1 MKTDIE
7 IAQEAELVPIMEIAE
22 KLGIDKDFVLPCGV
36 YKAKISLQLFKKI
49 ESNPTGKLILVT
61 AITPTALGEG
71 KTTVSIGLSMA
82 LNKLGKRSIVTL
94 REPSLGPVFGI
105 KGGAAGGGYAQV
117 LPMEDINLHFT
128 GDIHAVSA
136 AHNLLAAILDNHI
149 HFGNQ
154 LKIDEREIVFKRTM
168 DMNDRSLRNI
178 VVGLGGKPNGPAR
191 EDGFII
197 TAASEVMAILALAN
211 SLQEL
216 KGMLCGILVAY
227 DMAGNPVSAGSLGA
241 CGSMAALL
249 KDALKPNLV
258 QTIDHT
264 PAFIH
269 AGPFANIA
277 HGTNSVVA
285 TRMALKL
292 SDYVVTEAG
301 FGSDLGAEKFVDI
314 VCRVAGF
321 KVDVGI
327 IVATIRALKLHGGA
341 KEKDLKSGT
350 IEHLKNGLPNLAKHI
365 ENVKKFKIPPVVALN
380 IFASDTKEEI
390 AVIKEF
396 CKNQDIPWAEIHAFE
411 QGAEGG
417 IELAKTVI
425 KTIENEESETQP
437 IYDLTDSIEKKIE
450 KVAFEI
456 YGANRVV
463 YTPKAEK
470 DIRRIEKLGLDKLP
484 VCIAKTN
491 RSLSDDPTLYGRPEN
506 FKITITD
513 INISAGAGF
522 LVPLA
527 GEIMLMPGLARIP
540 NANRI
545 DVDKEGKIAGLF

>member
-1 MKTDIE
+1 MKPDIE
-7 IAQEAELVPIMEIAE
+7 IAQEAKLIPIIDIAE
-22 KLGIDKDFVLPCGV
+22 KLGIDNDLVLPCGM

-49 ESNPTGKLILVT
+49 DSNPTGKLILVT

-71 KTTVSIGLSMA
+71 KTTVAIGLSMA
-82 LNKLGKRSIVTL
+82 LNKLGKRSIVAL

-149 HFGNQ
+149 HFGNE
-154 LKIDEREIVFKRTM
+154 LNIDEREILFKRTM

-178 VVGLGGKPNGPAR
+178 VVGLGGRPNGPAR

-227 DMAGNPVSAGSLGA
+227 DMKGNPVSAGSLGA

-277 HGTNSVVA
+277 HGTNSVIA
-285 TRMALKL
+285 TKMALKL

-314 VCRVAGF
+314 VCRTAGF
-321 KVDVGI
+321 KVDAGV

-365 ENVKKFKIPPVVALN
+365 ENVKKFKISPVVALN
-380 IFASDTKEEI
+380 LFSSDTKEEI
-390 AVIKEF
+390 EVIKEF
-396 CKNQDIPWAEIHAFE
+396 CKSQNVPCAEISAFE
-411 QGAEGG
+411 KGAEGG
-417 IELAKTVI
+417 LELAETVV
-425 KTIENEESETQP
+425 KVIEQEESETRP
-437 IYDLTDSIEKKIE
+437 IYDLADSIEKKIE

-456 YGANRVV
+456 YGATRIV

-470 DIRRIEKLGLDKLP
+470 DIGRIQKLGLENLP
-484 VCIAKTN
+484 ICIAKTN

-527 GEIMLMPGLARIP
+527 GEIMLMPGLAKKP
-540 NANRI
+540 NAMNI
-545 DVDKEGKIAGLF
+545 DVDKTGRITGLS

>member
-1 MKTDIE
+1 MKPDIE
-7 IAQEAELVPIMEIAE
+7 IAQEAKLVPIIDIAE
-22 KLGIDKDFVLPCGV
+22 KLGIDNDFVLPCGI

-49 ESNPTGKLILVT
+49 DSNPTGKLILVT

-71 KTTVSIGLSMA
+71 KTTVAIGLSMA
-82 LNKLGKRSIVTL
+82 LNKLGKRSIVAL

-149 HFGNQ
+149 HFGNE
-154 LKIDEREIVFKRTM
+154 LNIDEREILFKRTM

-178 VVGLGGKPNGPAR
+178 VVGLGGRPNGPAR

-227 DMAGNPVSAGSLGA
+227 DMKGNPVSAGSLGA

-277 HGTNSVVA
+277 HGTNSVIA
-285 TRMALKL
+285 TKMALKL

-314 VCRVAGF
+314 VCRAAGF
-321 KVDVGI
+321 KVDAGV

-365 ENVKKFKIPPVVALN
+365 ENVKKFKISPVVALN
-380 IFASDTKEEI
+380 LFSSDTKEEI
-390 AVIKEF
+390 EVIKEF
-396 CKNQDIPWAEIHAFE
+396 CKSQNVPCAEISAFE
-411 QGAEGG
+411 KGAEGG
-417 IELAKTVI
+417 LELAETVV
-425 KTIENEESETQP
+425 KVIEQEESETRP
-437 IYDLTDSIEKKIE
+437 IYDLADSIEKKIE

-456 YGANRVV
+456 YGANRVA

-470 DIRRIEKLGLDKLP
+470 DIKRIEKLGLERLP
-484 VCIAKTN
+484 ICIAKTN
-491 RSLSDDPTLYGRPEN
+491 RSLSDDPALYGRPEN

-527 GEIMLMPGLARIP
+527 GEIMLMPGLAKKP
-540 NANRI
+540 NAMNI
-545 DVDKEGKIAGLF
+545 DVDKTGRITGLS